1 MSPQAYLLIG
11 IAIGALAG
19 FAIGWLLRSRKSVA
33 TPVETPTDTGL
44 IDELKRQSD
53 RATSE
58 TENLREKLSHADK
71 ALATAEANRGA
82 AEKLLAEQ
90 KEIHTRA
97 LAEARSAQ
105 EAALA
110 SLKDAFKGLSAEAL
124 QKSHPEFIRQANET
138 FAKFQETAKG
148 DLTQRQQEIAKL
160 LEPLKQ
166 QLDTYQRKLSQSET
180 NQNTA
185 LTELKKQFENLSAQ
199 SQSLSSETLQLRQ
212 VLSSSQARGR
222 WGEETL
228 RRVVEA
234 AGMSQHCD
242 FTEQTQSGDSKPD
255 MIVRLPGDRYII
267 VDAKAPDLDFLNAL
281 EESDPANRAVELGKH
296 ARKLKETIKSLADR
310 DYPKQFPDSLDYVV
324 MFLPAESLF
333 SAALE
338 GDRDLIVWAAEKRI
352 LLATPTS
359 LIALLRSVSVSW
371 QQHDQTVNARAI
383 ADAAKELFDRVAKFT
398 EHFENI
404 RKGLE
409 RANLAYNDAVGS
421 YERMVRPSGERLA
434 KLGGT
439 AAGKELT
446 DARHLEATLRL
457 PPDSNDPTDSTS

>member
-1 MSPQAYLLIG
+1 MAPQSYLLIG
-11 IAIGALAG
+11 IAIGVVAG
-19 FAIGWLLRSRKSVA
+19 LSIGWLMGSRRSSD
-33 TPVETPTDTGL
+33 PLPDNGL

-53 RATSE
+53 QASAESRAI
-58 TENLREKLSHADK
+58 REKLSLSEK
-71 ALATAEANRGA
+71 ALATAEANRA
-82 AEKLLAEQ
+82 AAVELLDEQ
-90 KEIHTRA
+90 KEIHARA
-97 LAEARSAQ
+97 LNESREAQ
-105 EAALA
+105 EKALA
-110 SLKDAFKGLSAEAL
+110 SLKDAFKGMSAEAL

-148 DLTQRQQEIAKL
+148 DLTQRQQEIARL

-166 QLDTYQRKLSQSET
+166 QLDTYQKKLSQSET
-180 NQNTA
+180 NQSTT
-185 LTELKKQFENLSAQ
+185 LTELKKQFESLSAQ

-212 VLSSSQARGR
+212 ILNSSQARGR

-255 MIVRLPGDRYII
+255 MIVRLPGERYII

-281 EESDPANRAVELGKH
+281 EESDPKNRAVELGRH
-296 ARKLKETIKSLADR
+296 ALKLKETIKALTDR

-324 MFLPAESLF
+324 LFLPAESLF

-371 QQHDQTVNARAI
+371 QQHDQTVNARTI
-383 ADAAKELFDRVAKFT
+383 ADAAKELFNRVAKFT

-434 KLGGT
+434 KLGGA
-439 AAGKELT
+439 AAGKNLT
-446 DARHLEATLRL
+446 DATQLEATLRL
-457 PPDSNDPTDSTS
+457 PPDSSTPLA

>member
-1 MSPQAYLLIG
+1 MSPQNYLLVG
-11 IAIGALAG
+11 LVIGASLG
-19 FAIGWLLRSRKSVA
+19 VTIGWLLAARKIQ
-33 TPVETPTDTGL
+33 PLPPGPPPDTGL
-44 IDELKRQSD
+44 IDELKRQTE
-53 RATSE
+53 RATNESRD
-58 TENLREKLSHADK
+58 LQEKLSLSDK
-71 ALATAEANRGA
+71 ALATAEANRAA
-82 AEKLLAEQ
+82 AEKLLADQ
-90 KEIHTRA
+90 REIHARA
-97 LAEARSAQ
+97 LAEARDAQ
-105 EAALA
+105 EKALA
-110 SLKDAFKGLSAEAL
+110 SLKDAFRGLSAEAL

-148 DLTQRQQEIAKL
+148 DLGQRQQEIAKL

-166 QLDTYQRKLSQSET
+166 QLDTYQKKLSQSET
-180 NQNTA
+180 NQHTA

-212 VLSSSQARGR
+212 VLNSSQARGR

-255 MIVRLPGDRYII
+255 MIVRLPGERYII

-281 EESDPANRAVELGKH
+281 EESDQAQRAIALGKY

-310 DYPKQFPDSLDYVV
+310 NYPKQFPDSLDYVV
-324 MFLPAESLF
+324 LFLPAESLF

-338 GDRDLIVWAAEKRI
+338 GDRDLIVWAAERRI

-383 ADAAKELFDRVAKFT
+383 ADAAKELFARVAKFT
-398 EHFENI
+398 EHFESI

-409 RANLAYNDAVGS
+409 RANSAYNDAVGS

-434 KLGGT
+434 KLGG
-439 AAGKELT
+439 AGGGKELSDT
-446 DARHLEATLRL
+446 RHLEATLRL
-457 PPDSNDPTDSTS
+457 PPETGDSPG

>member
-281 EESDPANRAVELGKH
+281 EE
-296 ARKLKETIKSLADR
+296 
-310 DYPKQFPDSLDYVV
+310 
-324 MFLPAESLF
+324 
-333 SAALE
+333 
-338 GDRDLIVWAAEKRI
+338 
-352 LLATPTS
+352 
-359 LIALLRSVSVSW
+359 
-371 QQHDQTVNARAI
+371 
-383 ADAAKELFDRVAKFT
+383 
-398 EHFENI
+398 
-404 RKGLE
+404 
-409 RANLAYNDAVGS
+409 
-421 YERMVRPSGERLA
+421 
-434 KLGGT
+434 
-439 AAGKELT
+439 
-446 DARHLEATLRL
+446 
-457 PPDSNDPTDSTS
+457 